1 MGQLFD
7 TLASKTTETASKA
20 TEKAVH
26 ATTEAAEAEAA
37 AAKAKIAAT
46 KATND
51 MRHSMTNAKRDA
63 KKKGEQ
69 YAWEAHR
76 TIHRVGE
83 DVKQSAK
90 ATASKTSEK
99 VKNSL
104 SDISQSAANR
114 LKEEVAKRMPK
125 IPSLPKLPFSRSQLQ
140 STTKEATEKI
150 TSAMPSKETRKALV
164 ESASNIATE
173 TVTKT
178 ASNVTTQVQ
187 EGVNKATRWL
197 WWWGLAAVGVYGV
210 STTLTREGVQALKDM
225 FSSKKS
231 LGSVS
236 APAVADSVNST
247 IESPTAEANDDIANR
262 GRLSSWFARRGD
274 KRSGDNGEDS
284 R

>member
-7 TLASKTTETASKA
+7 TLASTASEKASKA

-26 ATTEAAEAEAA
+26 ATTEAAEA
-37 AAKAKIAAT
+37 AAKKAKVAAT

-51 MRHSMTNAKRDA
+51 MRHSMTNVKRDA
-63 KKKGEQ
+63 KQKGEQ

-90 ATASKTSEK
+90 AAASKASKK
-99 VKNSL
+99 VNHSL

-114 LKEEVAKRMPK
+114 LKKEVAKRMPK
-125 IPSLPKLPFSRSQLQ
+125 MPTMPKLPFSRSQLHW
-140 STTKEATEKI
+140 TTKEATERI
-150 TSAMPSKETRKALV
+150 SRAMPSKETRKALV

-187 EGVNKATRWL
+187 EGANKAMRWL

-210 STTLTREGVQALKDM
+210 STTLTREGVQAVKDM
-225 FSSKKS
+225 FGSKKS
-231 LGSVS
+231 SGSDS
-236 APAVADSVNST
+236 TPAVADSVNST
-247 IESPTAEANDDIANR
+247 MESPTAEANDDIANR
-262 GRLSSWFARRGD
+262 GGLSFWFARRRD